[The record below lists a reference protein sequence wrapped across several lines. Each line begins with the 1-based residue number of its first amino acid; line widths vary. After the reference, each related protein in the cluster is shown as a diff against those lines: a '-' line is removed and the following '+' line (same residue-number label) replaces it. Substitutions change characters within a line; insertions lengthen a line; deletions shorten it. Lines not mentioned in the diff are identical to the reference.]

1 MISIITGIVAGLGIE
16 GIGLLGAS
24 GASSSIIIK
33 LIRLAPSIIRIA
45 KAVRS
50 NPDHSRLHK
59 QADEIIKELEVK

>member
-16 GIGLLGAS
+16 GIGLLGI
-24 GASSSIIIK
+24 GGGSSVLVK
-33 LIRLAPSIIRIA
+33 MIRLAPSIIRIA

-59 QADEIIKELEVK
+59 QAEEIIKELEAK